1 MSRSESRKKL
11 IALCIMILELAFM
24 TPAFVGAQAVTL
36 ALDMY
41 ADVALIAYA
50 DLNTTLLTPM
60 SDSNGDY
67 CGRNPHDPRCPP
79 LP

>member
-1 MSRSESRKKL
+1 
-11 IALCIMILELAFM
+11 MILGSAFM
-24 TPAFVGAQAVTL
+24 LPAVVGTQTVTL
-36 ALDMY
+36 AFDMD
-41 ADVALIAYA
+41 AHVALIAYA

-67 CGRNPHDPRCPP
+67 CGRNRNDQRCPP

>member
-1 MSRSESRKKL
+1 MV
-11 IALCIMILELAFM
+11 ALCIVILGLAFM
-24 TPAFVGAQAVTL
+24 TLAFVGAQAETL

-41 ADVALIAYA
+41 AHVALIAYA

-60 SDSNGDY
+60 SDGGDY
-67 CGRNPHDPRCPP
+67 CGRNPNDPRCPP